1 MESQKPIHES
11 EYAVLSPVERNARL
25 VELID
30 QFPKSSPHAQ
40 WNNLI
45 NEENKVMKVHTN
57 MFKVG
62 EESEEGFMDAF
73 KSLSSFEEREELEDV
88 GDIAELKRKYS
99 TEKRHVFGKISELLE
114 FAPTTDE
121 FKQVLIRLLDN
132 GYDGGSD
139 HINDN
144 PIIEEIMLG
153 RRDTGGFFNEDNAFD
168 TEVIAYRYEKE
179 SMNYFKDI
187 GRQLDYCMR
196 MGLIESDG
204 FDFEARDRED
214 EMFLDR
220 WERAIREKY
229 ETDPQV

>member
-88 GDIAELKRKYS
+88 GDTAELKRKYS
-99 TEKRHVFGKISELLE
+99 TEKRHVF
-114 FAPTTDE
+114 
-121 FKQVLIRLLDN
+121 
-132 GYDGGSD
+132 
-139 HINDN
+139 
-144 PIIEEIMLG
+144 G